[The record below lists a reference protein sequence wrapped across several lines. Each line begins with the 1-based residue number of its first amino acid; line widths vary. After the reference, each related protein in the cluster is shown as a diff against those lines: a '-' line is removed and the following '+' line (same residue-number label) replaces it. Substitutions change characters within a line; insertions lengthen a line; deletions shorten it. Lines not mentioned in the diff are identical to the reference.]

1 MAEACKQLGEC
12 IGKVFMCFLLDKSA
26 EGDLQGSIEQLK
38 RVASFA
44 EMISGSLRGETS
56 ENLADL
62 VESEMI
68 AMDKAIEEAANR
80 IQVFENYIWFNSFLA

>member
-1 MAEACKQLGEC
+1 MAEACKKLGEC
-12 IGKVFMCFLLDKSA
+12 IRKVFASFLLNKSA
-26 EGDLQGSIEQLK
+26 DGELQESIEQLK
-38 RVASFA
+38 QVASFA

-62 VESEMI
+62 LESEMS

-80 IQVFENYIWFNSFLA
+80 IQVLKC